1 MNEKLNQL
9 KEYLL
14 SQGSMANGEKRLP
27 GGTGGKAVSD
37 RGDPG
42 RGLGAADGGG
52 QDGHL
57 CSYRRKPREPC
68 KNGSRGSRHPET
80 PV

>member
-42 RGLGAADGGG
+42 RGRL
-52 QDGHL
+52 
-57 CSYRRKPREPC
+57 
-68 KNGSRGSRHPET
+68 
-80 PV
+80 